1 MFIIVGLILAIVL
14 NAVMQR
20 VSKQIVNSVSNPE
33 PNGTVGTVGIESKD
47 GTHKGLADWCTG
59 TGTSAGVA
67 VNQYFSEE
75 NAACV
80 IP

>member
-1 MFIIVGLILAIVL
+1 ME
-14 NAVMQR
+14 R

-33 PNGTVGTVGIESKD
+33 PSGTVGTVGIESKD

-59 TGTSAGVA
+59 TGTSSGVA
-67 VNQYFSEE
+67 VNQYYSEA
-75 NAACV
+75 NGACV